1 MPEDVQVLREG
12 IKLALRLVERIK
24 AQGYPITDLYLPFS
38 DTDEDIDAY
47 IRKQGRTTFLY
58 ACTCRMAPLEEDGVV
73 DDELMVWGVD
83 GLRVADTSV
92 FPGTIAGYTMGPL
105 V

>member
-1 MPEDVQVLREG
+1 MPEDVQVLRES
-12 IKLALRLVERIK
+12 IKLALRLVIVE
-24 AQGYPITDLYLPFS
+24 QGYPTTDLYLPVS
-38 DTDEDIDAY
+38 DTDEDIDVY
-47 IRKQGRTTFLY
+47 IRKQGMTTLHY
-58 ACTCRMAPLEEDGVV
+58 ACTCRMAPLEEDEVV

-92 FPGTIAGYTMGPL
+92 FPGIIAGHTMGPP

>member
-1 MPEDVQVLREG
+1 MPEDVQVPREG

-24 AQGYPITDLYLPFS
+24 AQGYPITDLYLPVS

-47 IRKQGRTTFLY
+47 IRKQELTTLHY

-92 FPGTIAGYTMGPL
+92 FPRIIAGHTMGPP